1 VPWSNIALT
10 IPEAAVSF
18 TPAVL
23 QQFDQPRIEQMLK
36 LGAEVY
42 QQRFSSLAA
51 VVETLLIEVEAML

>member
-1 VPWSNIALT
+1 
-10 IPEAAVSF
+10 
-18 TPAVL
+18 
-23 QQFDQPRIEQMLK
+23 MLK